1 LNESPQGFIG
11 DIHFALLQ
19 QNLLNAAIASA
30 LPPPAENDRAKRLE
44 LGARLIGRQILG
56 KRGNVGE
63 TWETWGNAETWETW
77 GNVGKR
83 GETWETWETWKRGKR
98 GNVGKR
104 GGNVG
109 ETWGRSACFR
119 FSLTLLEAMSPISSS
134 ARV

>member
-63 TWETWGNAETWETW
+63 TWETW
-77 GNVGKR
+77 
-83 GETWETWETWKRGKR
+83 ETWKRGKR